1 MKAPV
6 NFAQKIKG
14 HKFNFGL
21 GNLSYTLGDS
31 GGDNNKVWIYPEKGT
46 TRNVIRMDFNWEK
59 QYYVVNVVKQGDG
72 SNFHTISSP
81 FPFVQTHHFKSFD
94 DFMFWLCVQLPTLEH
109 HFEYI

>member
-6 NFAQKIKG
+6 NFAERIKG
-14 HKFNFGL
+14 HKFKL
-21 GNLSYTLGDS
+21 GSLGYRLGDS
-31 GGDNNKVWIYPEKGT
+31 GGDNNKVWIYPQFQ

-81 FPFVQTHHFKSFD
+81 FPFVQTYHFKSFD